1 MYTNKIYLNIRQK
14 HITFTY
20 LLQIITQTN
29 SNYKYTSKNTTTT
42 ITVIFINI

>member
-1 MYTNKIYLNIRQK
+1 MYTNKIYPKIRQK

-20 LLQIITQTN
+20 PLHHIIKTN

-42 ITVIFINI
+42 IVVIFINI